1 MRRAVARGR
10 VFPQSYSTDRR
21 YGRLSL
27 KAVALFPLMWVN
39 ADDQGRLCG
48 DPEEIKYSC
57 CPNIDHITKSDV
69 PGLLRELVD
78 NDLILCYKTSK
89 SAAIQILDWWDPHR
103 SPQWAWPSDYQPPEG
118 WLDHLRYKKDAKT
131 VLTLNGPVSG
141 EEINVTHVSD
151 NSLSGEHSGEETE
164 DTQVSADNRSGEA
177 LEKPRPFPQTPI
189 PPLINGKGKGKGGR
203 RGRGRGNSP
212 EDSAERS
219 GEEPSPSP
227 AGLSRQEREVYDS
240 LLENYRLRFGR
251 PLPPDYLKI
260 KPRKPGYRELAQLRD
275 LAKEI
280 SAAGGCEFPMVKKA
294 FDEASGQ
301 HKQHIS
307 YVRAVLLDWLGVE
320 RVHST

>member
-10 VFPQSYSTDRR
+10 VFPQSYSIDRR

-27 KAVALFPLMWVN
+27 KAVALFPLIWVN

-57 CPNIDHITKSDV
+57 CPNIDHITKVDV
-69 PGLLRELVD
+69 PGVLKELE
-78 NDLILCYKTSK
+78 NNGLILRYDTPK
-89 SAAIQILDWWDPHR
+89 SPAIQIIDWWDPHR

-131 VLTLNGPVSG
+131 VLTLNWPVSG
-141 EEINVTHVSD
+141 EDT
-151 NSLSGEHSGEETE
+151 NSSQASTNNLSGEHSGEETE

-177 LEKPRPFPQTPI
+177 LEKPCPFPQTPI
-189 PPLINGKGKGKGGR
+189 PPLIKGKGKGGR

-212 EDSAERS
+212 EDSAEHS
-219 GEEPSPSP
+219 GDEPSPSP
-227 AGLSRQEREVYDS
+227 TSLSRQEREVYDS

-251 PLPPDYLKI
+251 PLPPDYQKI

>member
-10 VFPQSYSTDRR
+10 VFPQSYSIDRR

-57 CPNIDHITKSDV
+57 CPSIDHITKADV
-69 PGLLRELVD
+69 PGVLKELE
-78 NDLILCYKTSK
+78 NNGLILRYDTPK
-89 SAAIQILDWWDPHR
+89 SPAIQIIDWWDPHR
-103 SPQWAWPSDYQPPEG
+103 SPQWAWPSDYQAPEG

-131 VLTLNGPVSG
+131 VLTLNWPVSG
-141 EEINVTHVSD
+141 EDTNSSQVST
-151 NSLSGEHSGEETE
+151 NNLSGEHSGEETE

-177 LEKPRPFPQTPI
+177 LEKLRPFPQTPT
-189 PPLINGKGKGKGGR
+189 PPLIKGKGKGGR

-227 AGLSRQEREVYDS
+227 ASLSRQEREVYDS

-251 PLPPDYLKI
+251 PLPPDYQKI
-260 KPRKPGYRELAQLRD
+260 KPREPGYRELAQLRD

-280 SAAGGCEFPMVKKA
+280 FAAGGCEFPMVKKA